1 MPDDPTRSL
10 DVLRSHGRLDPRDGP
25 AGPASPASPEE
36 LLHRPGLWQ
45 PAADV
50 AEGRDAWVIEVELP
64 GLRRAEIILEVR
76 PGELWVYGERRT
88 DGEAPEGRCRV
99 QERRRGPF
107 ARRFA
112 LPPDVDGMRIFAAF
126 GNGLLT
132 VTLPRRDARLD
143 GRLRVPIA

>member
-10 DVLRSHGRLDPRDGP
+10 DVLRSPGRPDPYD
-25 AGPASPASPEE
+25 GPASPASPEE

-76 PGELWVYGERRT
+76 PGELWVYGERRA
-88 DGEAPEGRCRV
+88 DDEAPEGCCRV
-99 QERRRGPF
+99 RERRRGPF

-132 VTLPRRDARLD
+132 VTLPRRDTRLD